1 MSKMDEILT
10 TSHRACQRLTR
21 QAGSSFLAAFCLLP
35 PAKRQA
41 MHALYAFMRHS
52 DDLADDPSPAR
63 SRSDVLG
70 QWRRA
75 FERALSGQSL
85 LGDATLCQVDPRGCA
100 ILPAVVQTVRDFQI
114 PPESLLAVLDGVEM
128 DLEPRVYAT
137 FDELA
142 VYCER
147 VASAVGLACIHIW
160 GFLGGNA
167 PGPGRNA
174 GIGDST
180 SAPNRKA
187 GLEGDARN
195 PSRSAG
201 LALQLT
207 NILRD
212 LREDARRG
220 RVYVPL
226 DDLRACGYSAEELQ
240 NGVVN
245 RPFLRLME
253 MEIDRAEQFYREAAE
268 LFRSLHKDGRRIF
281 GLMMETYHA
290 LLQAIR
296 RHPADVF
303 TRRIRVSR
311 WKKLWLA
318 ARWTLL
324 PVKPEGSLQNEMES
338 GARIS
343 KS

>member
-1 MSKMDEILT
+1 MSTANEILT
-10 TSHRACQRLTR
+10 SQLACERLTR
-21 QAGSSFLAAFCLLP
+21 QAGSNFPRAFSLLP
-35 PAKRQA
+35 AAKRQG

-52 DDLADDPSPAR
+52 DDLADDPPHGALTAR
-63 SRSDVLG
+63 GAAAVAQG
-70 QWRRA
+70 V
-75 FERALSGQSL
+75 ETALSGQLHSVSDF
-85 LGDATLCQVDPRGCA
+85 LGEVDALGRA
-100 ILPAVVQTVRDFQI
+100 ILPAVVQTVREFQI

-160 GFLGGNA
+160 GYLGGTVGTNTVISNCGDGQGA
-167 PGPGRNA
+167 IAFGPG
-174 GIGDST
+174 
-180 SAPNRKA
+180 
-187 GLEGDARN
+187 
-195 PSRSAG
+195 RSAG

-212 LREDARRG
+212 LSEDARRG
-220 RVYVPL
+220 RVYLPL
-226 DDLRACGYSAEELQ
+226 DDIRACGYSAAELQ
-240 NGVVN
+240 SGVVN
-245 RPFLRLME
+245 RPFLKLME
-253 MEIDRAEQFYREAAE
+253 MEIDRAEQYYREAGE

-290 LLQAIR
+290 LLEAIR

-303 TRRIRVSR
+303 TRRMRVGR
-311 WKKLWLA
+311 LGELWLV

-324 PVKPEGSLQNEMES
+324 PIRTIGPAEKQAE
-338 GARIS
+338 
-343 KS
+343 

>member
-1 MSKMDEILT
+1 MTLAAEEILA
-10 TSHRACQRLTR
+10 SHQACHRLSA
-21 QAGSSFLAAFCLLP
+21 QAGSNFPAAFCLLP
-35 PAKRQA
+35 RAKRQA

-52 DDLADDPSPAR
+52 DDLADDPPPGHSPR
-63 SRSDVLG
+63 EWLRR
-70 QWRRA
+70 WRA
-75 FERALSGQSL
+75 TFEQSLSGDAFS
-85 LGDATLCQVDPRGCA
+85 GDGVLDQVDPRGLA
-100 ILPAVVQTVRDFQI
+100 ILPAVVQTIRDFQI

-160 GFLGGNA
+160 GILGGNVA
-167 PGPGRNA
+167 GPGRGASPGGNFQ
-174 GIGDST
+174 G
-180 SAPNRKA
+180 
-187 GLEGDARN
+187 

-212 LREDARRG
+212 LSEDARRG

-226 DDLRACGYSAEELQ
+226 EDIKACGYSVGELQ

-245 RPFLRLME
+245 RPFLRLMGL
-253 MEIDRAEQFYREAAE
+253 EIDRAEHFYREAAE
-268 LFRSLHKDGRRIF
+268 LPRSLHKDGHRIF

-290 LLQAIR
+290 LLHAIR
-296 RHPADVF
+296 RRPADVF
-303 TRRIRVSR
+303 NRRLRVSR
-311 WKKLWLA
+311 LRKLWLA

-324 PVKPEGSLQNEMES
+324 PAKQHSPFNFFP
-338 GARIS
+338 
-343 KS
+343 

>member
-1 MSKMDEILT
+1 MSFVPDDILA
-10 TSHRACQRLTR
+10 SHRACRRLTC
-21 QAGSSFLAAFCLLP
+21 QAGSNFPAAFCLLP

-52 DDLADDPSPAR
+52 DDLADDPPPGCLPR
-63 SRSDVLG
+63 DLLR

-75 FERALSGQSL
+75 FERSFLNDTD
-85 LGDATLCQVDPRGCA
+85 LGEVDARGRA
-100 ILPAVVQTVRDFQI
+100 ILPAVVQTVREFQI

-142 VYCER
+142 AYCER

-160 GFLGGNA
+160 GVSGDNALG
-167 PGPGRNA
+167 
-174 GIGDST
+174 
-180 SAPNRKA
+180 
-187 GLEGDARN
+187 

-212 LREDARRG
+212 LSEDARRG
-220 RVYVPL
+220 RIYVPL
-226 DDLRACGYSAEELQ
+226 EDINACGYSAEELQ

-245 RPFLRLME
+245 RPFFRLME
-253 MEIDRAEQFYREAAE
+253 LEIDRAEQFYREATE
-268 LFRSLHKDGRRIF
+268 LPRSLHKDGHRIF

-290 LLQAIR
+290 LLHSIR

-303 TRRIRVSR
+303 TRHVRVSR

-318 ARWTLL
+318 ARWSFL
-324 PVKPEGSLQNEMES
+324 PVRHGRPAHTWTKE
-338 GARIS
+338 
-343 KS
+343 K

>member
-1 MSKMDEILT
+1 
-10 TSHRACQRLTR
+10 
-21 QAGSSFLAAFCLLP
+21 
-35 PAKRQA
+35 

-52 DDLADDPSPAR
+52 DDLADDPHRPGNSPR
-63 SRSDVLG
+63 ELLR
-70 QWRRA
+70 QWRDA
-75 FERALSGQSL
+75 LETALSGVGVSGDEL
-85 LGDATLCQVDPRGCA
+85 LGEVDPCGRA
-100 ILPAVVQTVRDFQI
+100 ILPAVVQTVREFQI

-160 GFLGGNA
+160 GFSFCGICRANHG
-167 PGPGRNA
+167 A
-174 GIGDST
+174 GKDRDFHG
-180 SAPNRKA
+180 
-187 GLEGDARN
+187 

-220 RVYVPL
+220 RVYLPL
-226 DDLRACGYSAEELQ
+226 EDISACGYSAEELQ

-268 LFRSLHKDGRRIF
+268 LPRWLHKDGHRIF

-290 LLQAIR
+290 LLAG
-296 RHPADVF
+296 HSPPAGRCF
-303 TRRIRVSR
+303 QPPHSR
-311 WKKLWLA
+311 EPVEEVVARPALEFPASA
-318 ARWTLL
+318 A
-324 PVKPEGSLQNEMES
+324 
-338 GARIS
+338 
-343 KS
+343 

>member
-1 MSKMDEILT
+1 M
-10 TSHRACQRLTR
+10 
-21 QAGSSFLAAFCLLP
+21 
-35 PAKRQA
+35 
-41 MHALYAFMRHS
+41 
-52 DDLADDPSPAR
+52 
-63 SRSDVLG
+63 
-70 QWRRA
+70 
-75 FERALSGQSL
+75 
-85 LGDATLCQVDPRGCA
+85 
-100 ILPAVVQTVRDFQI
+100 VQTVREFQI

-160 GFLGGNA
+160 GFSGDNVLG
-167 PGPGRNA
+167 
-174 GIGDST
+174 
-180 SAPNRKA
+180 
-187 GLEGDARN
+187 

-212 LREDARRG
+212 LSEDARRG

-226 DDLRACGYSAEELQ
+226 EDIIACGYSAEELRD
-240 NGVVN
+240 GVVN

-268 LFRSLHKDGRRIF
+268 LPRWLHKDGHRIF

-290 LLQAIR
+290 LLA
-296 RHPADVF
+296 
-303 TRRIRVSR
+303 
-311 WKKLWLA
+311 
-318 ARWTLL
+318 
-324 PVKPEGSLQNEMES
+324 
-338 GARIS
+338 
-343 KS
+343 

>member
-1 MSKMDEILT
+1 M
-10 TSHRACQRLTR
+10 
-21 QAGSSFLAAFCLLP
+21 
-35 PAKRQA
+35 
-41 MHALYAFMRHS
+41 
-52 DDLADDPSPAR
+52 
-63 SRSDVLG
+63 
-70 QWRRA
+70 
-75 FERALSGQSL
+75 
-85 LGDATLCQVDPRGCA
+85 
-100 ILPAVVQTVRDFQI
+100 VQTVREFQI
-114 PPESLLAVLDGVEM
+114 PPESLLAVLEGVEM

-160 GFLGGNA
+160 GFFGSKNLSQNPSQEATPHDPRHGS
-167 PGPGRNA
+167 
-174 GIGDST
+174 GIGS
-180 SAPNRKA
+180 KIL
-187 GLEGDARN
+187 G

-212 LREDARRG
+212 VSEDARRG

-226 DDLRACGYSAEELQ
+226 EDIRACGYSAEELRT
-240 NGVVN
+240 GVVN

-268 LFRSLHKDGRRIF
+268 LPRWLHKDGRRIF
-281 GLMMETYHA
+281 GLMMETYHS
-290 LLQAIR
+290 LLAAIR

-318 ARWTLL
+318 ARWTFL
-324 PVKPEGSLQNEMES
+324 PLRLPPTE
-338 GARIS
+338 R
-343 KS
+343 

>member
-1 MSKMDEILT
+1 MTTDDILA
-10 TSHRACQRLTR
+10 SYRACQRLTR
-21 QAGSSFLAAFCLLP
+21 QAGSNFLAAICLLP
-35 PAKRQA
+35 AAKRQA

-52 DDLADDPSPAR
+52 DDLADDPPPGRSPFE
-63 SRSDVLG
+63 VLQ

-85 LGDATLCQVDPRGCA
+85 SAEGAIGEADPRGRA
-100 ILPAVVQTVRDFQI
+100 ILPAVIQTVREFQI

-128 DLEPRVYAT
+128 DLAPRVYAT

-160 GFLGGNA
+160 GFLGGSLS
-167 PGPGRNA
+167 GPGR
-174 GIGDST
+174 S
-180 SAPNRKA
+180 A
-187 GLEGDARN
+187 GLGGN
-195 PSRSAG
+195 VLGPSRSAG

-212 LREDARRG
+212 LREDAGRG
-220 RVYVPL
+220 RLYVPL
-226 DDLRACGYSAEELQ
+226 EDIRACGYSAEELKK
-240 NGVVN
+240 GVVN

-253 MEIDRAEQFYREAAE
+253 MEIDRAELFYREAAE
-268 LFRSLHKDGRRIF
+268 LFRALHKDGRRIF

-290 LLQAIR
+290 LLQTIR

-303 TRRIRVSR
+303 ARRIRVSR
-311 WKKLWLA
+311 LRKLWLA
-318 ARWTLL
+318 ARWSLL
-324 PVKPEGSLQNEMES
+324 PVKPK
-338 GARIS
+338 R
-343 KS
+343 

>member
-1 MSKMDEILT
+1 MAQGLGKGALGASAFRET
-10 TSHRACQRLTR
+10 T
-21 QAGSSFLAAFCLLP
+21 P
-35 PAKRQA
+35 W
-41 MHALYAFMRHS
+41 
-52 DDLADDPSPAR
+52 AR
-63 SRSDVLG
+63 SM
-70 QWRRA
+70 
-75 FERALSGQSL
+75 
-85 LGDATLCQVDPRGCA
+85 PRGRA
-100 ILPAVVQTVRDFQI
+100 ILPAVVQTVREFQI

-160 GFLGGNA
+160 GFLGGEQRPRA
-167 PGPGRNA
+167 
-174 GIGDST
+174 
-180 SAPNRKA
+180 
-187 GLEGDARN
+187 

-212 LREDARRG
+212 LSEDARRG
-220 RVYVPL
+220 RVYLPL
-226 DDLRACGYSAEELQ
+226 EDLRACGYSAEELQ

-268 LFRSLHKDGRRIF
+268 LSRSLHKDGRRIF

-290 LLQAIR
+290 LLR
-296 RHPADVF
+296 RHSPPPG
-303 TRRIRVSR
+303 RRFHPPHSR
-311 WKKLWLA
+311 KPSAQALAGRTVELA
-318 ARWTLL
+318 AGGT
-324 PVKPEGSLQNEMES
+324 QEMKSEIRMPKSATRKRLVGRRGRKNGHEVVGQKGLKKATPAKS
-338 GARIS
+338 G
-343 KS
+343 

>member
-1 MSKMDEILT
+1 MT
-10 TSHRACQRLTR
+10 TTDDMLASHRACHRLTR
-21 QAGSSFLAAFCLLP
+21 QAGSNFPAAFCLLP

-52 DDLADDPSPAR
+52 DDLADDPADDRQPGRSPCEMLR
-63 SRSDVLG
+63 
-70 QWRRA
+70 QWRGA
-75 FERALSGQSL
+75 VEKALSAEGVS
-85 LGDATLCQVDPRGCA
+85 GNRTFGEVDPQGCA
-100 ILPAVVQTVRDFQI
+100 ILPAVAETVREFQI

-147 VASAVGLACIHIW
+147 VASAVGLACIHVW
-160 GFLGGNA
+160 GFLGGDVL
-167 PGPGRNA
+167 G
-174 GIGDST
+174 
-180 SAPNRKA
+180 
-187 GLEGDARN
+187 

-212 LREDARRG
+212 LGEDARRG

-226 DDLRACGYSAEELQ
+226 EDINACGYSVEELQ

-245 RPFLRLME
+245 QPFLRLME
-253 MEIDRAEQFYREAAE
+253 MEIDRTEQFYREAAE
-268 LFRSLHKDGRRIF
+268 LPRWLHEDGHRIF

-290 LLQAIR
+290 LLLAVR

-303 TRRIRVSR
+303 LRRIRVSR

-318 ARWTLL
+318 ARWTMG
-324 PVKPEGSLQNEMES
+324 PVP
-338 GARIS
+338 
-343 KS
+343 KSMRK

>member
-1 MSKMDEILT
+1 MT
-10 TSHRACQRLTR
+10 TTEDIRASHRACRRLTC
-21 QAGSSFLAAFCLLP
+21 QAGSNFSAAFCLLP

-52 DDLADDPSPAR
+52 DDLVDNPLSGHPPSEGLR
-63 SRSDVLG
+63 
-70 QWRRA
+70 QWRGA
-75 FERALSGQSL
+75 FEKALSG
-85 LGDATLCQVDPRGCA
+85 DAISGKETFDFGEVDSCGGA
-100 ILPAVVQTVRDFQI
+100 ILPAVIQTVREFQI

-128 DLEPRVYAT
+128 DLEPRVYTT

-142 VYCER
+142 AYCER

-160 GFLGGNA
+160 GVSGDNA
-167 PGPGRNA
+167 PG
-174 GIGDST
+174 
-180 SAPNRKA
+180 
-187 GLEGDARN
+187 

-212 LREDARRG
+212 LSEDAQQG
-220 RVYVPL
+220 RIYVPL
-226 DDLRACGYSAEELQ
+226 EDINACGYSAEELQ
-240 NGVVN
+240 DGVVN
-245 RPFLRLME
+245 RPFFRLLE
-253 MEIDRAEQFYREAAE
+253 MEINRAEQFYREAAE
-268 LFRSLHKDGRRIF
+268 LPRSLHKDGHRIF

-290 LLQAIR
+290 LLHSIR

-318 ARWTLL
+318 ARWSFL
-324 PVKPEGSLQNEMES
+324 PVK
-338 GARIS
+338 
-343 KS
+343 

>member
-1 MSKMDEILT
+1 MVFLEI
-10 TSHRACQRLTR
+10 
-21 QAGSSFLAAFCLLP
+21 AG
-35 PAKRQA
+35 R
-41 MHALYAFMRHS
+41 
-52 DDLADDPSPAR
+52 
-63 SRSDVLG
+63 
-70 QWRRA
+70 
-75 FERALSGQSL
+75 E
-85 LGDATLCQVDPRGCA
+85 
-100 ILPAVVQTVRDFQI
+100 VQTVREFRI

-137 FDELA
+137 FEELA

-160 GFLGGNA
+160 GFLGSNILG
-167 PGPGRNA
+167 
-174 GIGDST
+174 
-180 SAPNRKA
+180 
-187 GLEGDARN
+187 

-220 RVYVPL
+220 RVYLPL
-226 DDLRACGYSAEELQ
+226 EDISACGYSSEELQ
-240 NGVVN
+240 CGVVN

-268 LFRSLHKDGRRIF
+268 LSRSLHKDGHRIF

-290 LLQAIR
+290 LLDAIR

-303 TRRIRVSR
+303 TRRIRVGR

-324 PVKPEGSLQNEMES
+324 PVKHQ
-338 GARIS
+338 
-343 KS
+343 